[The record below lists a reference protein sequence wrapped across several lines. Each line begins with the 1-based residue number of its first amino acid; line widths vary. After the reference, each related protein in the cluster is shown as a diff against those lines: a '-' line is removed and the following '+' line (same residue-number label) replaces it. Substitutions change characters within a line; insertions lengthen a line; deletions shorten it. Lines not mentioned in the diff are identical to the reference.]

1 VGSEWRTTARAVW
14 VALGLVTPTLVAK
27 LREAVVVNFDC
38 QSTLVEIGVS
48 EQIVNALACLDRTR
62 RNQHIIYPPK
72 YIINVFEQ
80 CTLNHV
86 LPSPQRLTL

>member
-1 VGSEWRTTARAVW
+1 
-14 VALGLVTPTLVAK
+14 
-27 LREAVVVNFDC
+27 
-38 QSTLVEIGVS
+38 
-48 EQIVNALACLDRTR
+48 LDRTR